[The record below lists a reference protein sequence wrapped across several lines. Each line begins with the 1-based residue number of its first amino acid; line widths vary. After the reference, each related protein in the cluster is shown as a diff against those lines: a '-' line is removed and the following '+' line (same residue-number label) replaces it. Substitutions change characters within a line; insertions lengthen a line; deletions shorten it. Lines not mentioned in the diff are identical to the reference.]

1 MDLATMAGA
10 GEVLAEIE
18 DVSPP
23 PTIGGAVPNS
33 QHGERASPLCGRWA
47 GAWLAVV
54 SLLAVAV
61 YWLIKYSLIDD
72 SYITLGYAR
81 NLAVHFHWGLIP
93 QETANSAT
101 SPLNVLLLAAL
112 MDLLRISGGVHEGLA
127 VGVLFVACMLAV
139 GWAWLRIGRALR
151 LPLWV
156 PVFGALLVL
165 VNPFVLSAS
174 QSARGDQSGSG
185 SWVGSPWWSGP
196 TSSSSWCVSRWD
208 RRRSAGSWAA
218 PH

>member
-1 MDLATMAGA
+1 MTRRPTAISPYSVRKYFAATHRHRPSMRFAEEQGRILTVLDPAMRQRRTTRGRTAVASVTVRGSGGVGLDLATMAGA

-61 YWLIKYSLIDD
+61 YWLIKDSLIDD

-112 MDLLRISGGVHEGLA
+112 MDLLRISG
-127 VGVLFVACMLAV
+127 
-139 GWAWLRIGRALR
+139 
-151 LPLWV
+151 
-156 PVFGALLVL
+156 
-165 VNPFVLSAS
+165 
-174 QSARGDQSGSG
+174 
-185 SWVGSPWWSGP
+185 
-196 TSSSSWCVSRWD
+196 
-208 RRRSAGSWAA
+208 
-218 PH
+218 

>member
-1 MDLATMAGA
+1 MAGA

-61 YWLIKYSLIDD
+61 YWLIKDSLIDD

-151 LPLWV
+151 LRYGSLSSV
-156 PVFGALLVL
+156 P
-165 VNPFVLSAS
+165 
-174 QSARGDQSGSG
+174 
-185 SWVGSPWWSGP
+185 
-196 TSSSSWCVSRWD
+196 SWCSSIRSCC
-208 RRRSAGSWAA
+208 RRPGWRFI
-218 PH
+218 